1 MQLLQLS
8 DLPSPKGKFIT
19 GHLADFK
26 KSNKHQVIEEW
37 VKEVGDLFTI
47 SLMGKQFLVSSNLN
61 FNTEVLKGR
70 PHNFTRFNKIKE
82 VMEEMGIVGVF
93 SAEGEQ
99 WKTHRKI
106 TAEALSLKNIKAY
119 FPIIKQMTERLLNRW
134 GEGNIV
140 DVQKE
145 LMLYTVDITTNIA
158 FGHDSNTLASSDDMI
173 QGHLK
178 KIFPMINKRMTSPF
192 PMWRY
197 IKSGKD
203 KELDVALSSLQENV
217 EEYIQ
222 VAKEALISTPS
233 LKEQPANF
241 LQAMLVEKEK
251 HGKFSDQEI
260 FGNVFTMLL
269 AGEDTTSN
277 SIAWS
282 IFHLAQHPDIVKA
295 VKEEVSPFV
304 NEAGIID
311 TVENLEKLAYTE
323 QVANETFRL
332 KPTTPT
338 LMMTA
343 IEDQVIEGISI
354 PKGTNVLMQ
363 TKVAQTDESNFVTP
377 NDFKPERWASS
388 GCPMHGNHKPD
399 AIKVFGGGA
408 RFCPGKILAMHEM
421 KMAIAM
427 ICYNFDF
434 EFETSSEDVNEVAAF
449 TMYPENLNIRLKR
462 GVLA

>member
-1 MQLLQLS
+1 
-8 DLPSPKGKFIT
+8 
-19 GHLADFK
+19 
-26 KSNKHQVIEEW
+26 
-37 VKEVGDLFTI
+37 
-47 SLMGKQFLVSSNLN
+47 
-61 FNTEVLKGR
+61 
-70 PHNFTRFNKIKE
+70 
-82 VMEEMGIVGVF
+82 
-93 SAEGEQ
+93 
-99 WKTHRKI
+99 
-106 TAEALSLKNIKAY
+106 
-119 FPIIKQMTERLLNRW
+119 
-134 GEGNIV
+134 
-140 DVQKE
+140 
-145 LMLYTVDITTNIA
+145 
-158 FGHDSNTLASSDDMI
+158 
-173 QGHLK
+173 
-178 KIFPMINKRMTSPF
+178 
-192 PMWRY
+192 
-197 IKSGKD
+197 
-203 KELDVALSSLQENV
+203 
-217 EEYIQ
+217 
-222 VAKEALISTPS
+222 
-233 LKEQPANF
+233 
-241 LQAMLVEKEK
+241 MLVEKEK